1 MDPRK
6 LHESIIAALEDITT
20 AEAEPMPIIVRL
32 RPGLRADA
40 DEVYTLAQ
48 TTAVPMRYRYRL
60 VPAFATLATPQQI
73 DAISENPSVD
83 LIWPDLPVHTMLD
96 VSVPLIRAPR
106 VWEAGFT
113 GQGVRVAIV
122 DTGID
127 LQHPDFEGRIADVTD
142 FTGEGP
148 DDNNG
153 HGTHV
158 ASIAAGSGAASNG
171 KYRGVAPDATI
182 LAAKV
187 LDRNGSG
194 RQSDVMAG
202 IEWAVEQG
210 AQVINLSLG
219 GPPTPCDGT
228 DALSELVDAAVE
240 AGVVVCVAAGN
251 SGPGPETIG
260 SPGCARRAITVGA
273 SVSDPATES
282 DKVAR
287 FSSRGP
293 TADGRIKPDL
303 LFPGVGIIAARAG
316 GTSLGNVIDDH
327 YTALNGTSMATPHAT
342 GVAAL
347 LLAANPNL
355 EPAQVKE
362 RMVNGARSLGVER
375 TAQGAGRGDAYNAF
389 LEQAGEPLP
398 PPVAE
403 EPSPGCLASLL
414 AAFRR

>member
-1 MDPRK
+1 MDARK
-6 LHESIIAALEDITT
+6 LHESMTAALEDITT
-20 AEAEPMPIIVRL
+20 EEAAPMPIIVRL
-32 RPGLRADA
+32 RPGLRVDSPDVVSLMQTVATPVRYQYRLIPA
-40 DEVYTLAQ
+40 LA
-48 TTAVPMRYRYRL
+48 TTATPEQISAITRN
-60 VPAFATLATPQQI
+60 PA
-73 DAISENPSVD
+73 VD

-106 VWEAGFT
+106 VWDAGFT

-127 LQHPDFEGRIADVTD
+127 LEHPDFQGRIADVTD

-158 ASIAAGSGAASNG
+158 ASIAAGSGAASDG
-171 KYRGVAPDATI
+171 KYRGVAPGVTI

-187 LDRNGSG
+187 LRANGSG
-194 RQSDVMAG
+194 TQSDVMAG
-202 IEWAVEQG
+202 MEWAIQNG

-219 GPPTPCDGT
+219 GPPAPCDGT

-240 AGVVVCVAAGN
+240 AGAVVCVAAGN

-273 SVSDPATES
+273 TES
-282 DKVAR
+282 DPTNEFDRVAR

-293 TADGRIKPDL
+293 TADGRVKPDL
-303 LFPGVGIIAARAG
+303 AFPGVGIIAARAG
-316 GTSLGNVIDDH
+316 GTSPGTIINDH
-327 YTALNGTSMATPHAT
+327 YASLSGTSMATPHAT

-347 LLAANPNL
+347 LLSANPNL
-355 EPAQVKE
+355 DPEQVKR
-362 RMVNGARSLGVER
+362 RMMAGARSMQLER
-375 TAQGAGRGDAYNAF
+375 NAQGSGRGDAYNAF
-389 LEQAGEPLP
+389 LDQTGEPLP
-398 PPVAE
+398 APPPE
-403 EPSPGCLASLL
+403 EPGGCLVALL
-414 AAFRR
+414 GGLRR

>member
-6 LHESIIAALEDITT
+6 LHESMTAALEDITA

-32 RPGLRADA
+32 RPGLRADGREA
-40 DEVYTLAQ
+40 EYLMQ
-48 TTAVPMRYRYRL
+48 TIEMEARYRYRL
-60 VPAFATLATPQQI
+60 VRAVAAMATPEQI
-73 DAISENPSVD
+73 GAITENPAVD

-106 VWEAGFT
+106 VWDAGFT

-127 LQHPDFEGRIADVTD
+127 LEHPDLQGRIADVTD

-158 ASIAAGSGAASNG
+158 ASIAAGGGVVSNG
-171 KYRGVAPDATI
+171 KYRGVAPGATI

-187 LDRNGSG
+187 LRRDGSG
-194 RQSDVMAG
+194 TQSDVMAG
-202 IEWAVEQG
+202 IEWAVRNG

-240 AGVVVCVAAGN
+240 AGAVLCVAAGN
-251 SGPGPETIG
+251 SGPGPGTVG
-260 SPGCARRAITVGA
+260 SPGCARRVITVGA
-273 SVSDPATES
+273 TES
-282 DKVAR
+282 DPSTEYDRVAR

-293 TADGRIKPDL
+293 TADGRVKPDL
-303 LFPGVGIIAARAG
+303 AFPGVDIIAARAG
-316 GTSLGNVIDDH
+316 GTSLGTIVNDH
-327 YTALNGTSMATPHAT
+327 YTTLSGTSMATPHAT

-347 LLAANPNL
+347 LLSSNPSL
-355 EPAQVKE
+355 EPDQVKQ
-362 RMVNGARSLGVER
+362 RMMAGARSMQLER
-375 TAQGAGRGDAYNAF
+375 NTQGSGRGDAYNAF
-389 LEQAGEPLP
+389 LDQTGEPLP
-398 PPVAE
+398 APPPD
-403 EPSPGCLASLL
+403 EPGGCLAAILGGL
-414 AAFRR
+414 RR